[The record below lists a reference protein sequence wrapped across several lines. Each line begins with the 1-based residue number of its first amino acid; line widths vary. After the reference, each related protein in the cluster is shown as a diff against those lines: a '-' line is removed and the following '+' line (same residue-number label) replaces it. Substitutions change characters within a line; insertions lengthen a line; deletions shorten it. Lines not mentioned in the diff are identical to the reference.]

1 MMTTKDRN
9 PEVLLVEDD
18 PIMGESL
25 SERLRLEGF
34 DVEWQ
39 ESGAGGLHRLVRRT
53 PDILLMDMRLPDMSG
68 ADVFERMR
76 RELTYLP
83 PTLFITAYGSIE
95 QAVELLQA
103 GAVDYVT
110 KPLDLGQ
117 LIDKLQR
124 LAEGIVP
131 RGVETIESELGVSSV
146 MRAIEQRLPALARH
160 PDTPVLITG
169 ASGVGKEVV
178 AERLH
183 SVQGT
188 NGRFVAVNCAAIP
201 DTLMEAQLFGYD
213 KGAFTG
219 AAKQYRGYF
228 EQASDG
234 TLFLDEIGDMPLA
247 AQGKLLRVIQERQ
260 VTRIGGDHPIPVHLR
275 LVCATHRDLRQWVA
289 DGRFREDLF
298 YRIHVVTLDVP
309 PLKERREDILWL
321 AERFLADHAAR
332 YPDERRTLGAE
343 ARHRLLAYDWP
354 GNVRELK
361 HVIER
366 ACILAHGSVLQGTDL
381 EMYGGGDIERA
392 RAGSNLQEA
401 LHAVERDQILHAL
414 DSNKWRITETATI
427 LGISRKSLWEKMKRY
442 RIEKPV
448 G

>member
-1 MMTTKDRN
+1 MMSAYSPK

-25 SERLRLEGF
+25 AERLALEGF

-39 ESGAGGLHRLVRRT
+39 ESGAGGLQRLARRV
-53 PDILLMDMRLPDMSG
+53 PDILLMDLRLPDMSG
-68 ADVFERMR
+68 AAVFERIR
-76 RELTYLP
+76 RDLTYVP

-117 LIDKLQR
+117 LIGKLR
-124 LAEGIVP
+124 GLAEGVAA
-131 RGVETIESELGVSSV
+131 RGGEAGGEVLGISSA

-169 ASGVGKEVV
+169 ESGVGKEVV
-178 AERLH
+178 AEQLH
-183 SVQGT
+183 REQGT
-188 NGRFVAVNCAAIP
+188 AGRFVAVNCAAIP
-201 DTLMEAQLFGYD
+201 ESLIEAQLFGHE

-219 AAKQYRGYF
+219 ASAEHRGYF
-228 EQASDG
+228 EQASGG
-234 TLFLDEIGDMPLA
+234 TLFLDEIGDMPFA
-247 AQGKLLRVIQERQ
+247 AQAKLLRVIQER
-260 VTRIGGDHPIPVHLR
+260 RIVRLGGDRALPVSLR

-289 DGRFREDLF
+289 DGRFREDLY

-309 PLKERREDILWL
+309 PLRERREDILWL
-321 AERFLADHAAR
+321 AERFLAEHAVR
-332 YPDERRTLGAE
+332 YPEERRTLGVE
-343 ARHRLLAYDWP
+343 ARQRLVLHDWP

-366 ACILAHGSVLQGTDL
+366 ACILAHGTVLQPADL
-381 EMYGGGDIERA
+381 GMDSGPEADREKGGA
-392 RAGSNLQEA
+392 NLQEA
-401 LHAVERDQILHAL
+401 LQAVEREQIVNAL
-414 DSNKWRITETATI
+414 KNHGWRVAETAAL
-427 LGISRKSLWEKMKRY
+427 LGISRKSLWQKMKRLQ
-442 RIEKPV
+442 IEKPA

>member
-1 MMTTKDRN
+1 
-9 PEVLLVEDD
+9 
-18 PIMGESL
+18 MGESL
-25 SERLRLEGF
+25 TERLQLEGF

-39 ESGAGGLHRLVRRT
+39 ESGAGGFHRLMRRA

-76 RELTYLP
+76 GELAYLP

-103 GAVDYVT
+103 GATDYVT

-117 LIDKLQR
+117 LIGKLKR

-131 RGVETIESELGVSSV
+131 RGGEPKESGLGVSSV

-160 PDTPVLITG
+160 PDTAVLITG
-169 ASGVGKEVV
+169 ESGVGKEVV

-183 SVQGT
+183 LAQGA

-201 DTLMEAQLFGYD
+201 ETLMEAQLFGYER
-213 KGAFTG
+213 GAFTG
-219 AAKQYRGYF
+219 ATKQYRGYF
-228 EQASDG
+228 EQAVDG

-247 AQGKLLRVIQERQ
+247 AQAKLLRVIQERRI
-260 VTRIGGDHPIPVHLR
+260 TRIGGDHPVAVHLR
-275 LVCATHRDLRQWVA
+275 LVCATHRDLGQWVA

-298 YRIHVVTLDVP
+298 YRIHVVKLDVP
-309 PLKERREDILWL
+309 PLRERREDILWL

-332 YPDERRTLGAE
+332 YPEERRTLGAD
-343 ARHRLLAYDWP
+343 ARQCLLAQDWP

-366 ACILAHGSVLQGTDL
+366 ACILANGTVLQPADL
-381 EMYGGGDIERA
+381 GMPVGGNPDRV
-392 RAGSNLQEA
+392 RAGSTLQEA
-401 LHAVERDQILHAL
+401 LHAVERDQILQAL
-414 DSNKWRITETATI
+414 ESNNWRITETATV

-442 RIEKPV
+442 HIEKPV
-448 G
+448 V